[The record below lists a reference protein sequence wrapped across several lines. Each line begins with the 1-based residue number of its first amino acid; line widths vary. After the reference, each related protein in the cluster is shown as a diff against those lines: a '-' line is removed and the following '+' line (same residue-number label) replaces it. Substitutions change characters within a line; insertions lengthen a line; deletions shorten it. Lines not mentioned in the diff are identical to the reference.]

1 MKCRSIRQNDV
12 LVFPPERIEPIDVSS
27 SLIGCYSIT
36 DGRPIHHRDVCRVS
50 CCRNNN
56 KKKEQMAHQ
65 RRRLM
70 PRRRRQNNQ
79 KEWNNKLNS
88 SSRRDIRVALL
99 CAYTIRAWWPSLTQF
114 WICAGLAGDK
124 RSGITSRPDNICISC
139 PGPIQH
145 QYIIATRV
153 RHSSSLARCCVSA
166 GKDKKKKIIS
176 ALHQAA
182 FLEPVRYASLSTSN
196 ARRWGEETGEETRA
210 LDGCRRGKEKHNT
223 RYRRLD
229 LASLPLTGTA
239 SAHSS
244 LSVSFV
250 PVGQCRRLFAEN
262 LIIYTHT
269 VWGAQQLTVEQD
281 RKPFLLTIYCFLF
294 FAAFYISFPAESA
307 SWILVVWPPWRCSSS
322 PAARRRQ
329 VSHKIITFITL

>member
-1 MKCRSIRQNDV
+1 
-12 LVFPPERIEPIDVSS
+12 
-27 SLIGCYSIT
+27 
-36 DGRPIHHRDVCRVS
+36 
-50 CCRNNN
+50 
-56 KKKEQMAHQ
+56 MAHQ

-166 GKDKKKKIIS
+166 GKDKKKKNN
-176 ALHQAA
+176 LRAA
-182 FLEPVRYASLSTSN
+182 SGGFPGTSEVRVIEYKQCQTMRGGD
-196 ARRWGEETGEETRA
+196 RRRE
-210 LDGCRRGKEKHNT
+210 KEKHNT